1 MTGRGEA
8 GSERALILA
17 PRGRDAAI
25 ACALLQEAG
34 IPADICRDIYALMD
48 EIGRGAGLAVVTEEA
63 FQTADLK
70 HLSDWI
76 ARQPPWSDF
85 PFVLLTERGGGLERN
100 PAAARLSGVLGNVT
114 FLERPFH
121 PTTLV
126 SLARTALRGRRRQY
140 QARALLLELASE
152 RARFQAAI
160 ENMPVGVGLIDLDGT
175 VVLANPAFRAI
186 LPQLILPSARA
197 DAEASWR
204 AYDADGRRVARSD
217 FPGARALRGEI
228 VQGMEFEHVRP
239 AGSRWY
245 RISGIPV
252 HAAGRVSGALVAIVD
267 IDQEK
272 RAAEHQRLLVNELN
286 HRVKNTLATV
296 QSISAQTLRTAE
308 TTADARDAVET
319 RLLALS
325 RAHDVLTR
333 ENWEGA
339 SLNEVVAQAVEP
351 YRAVGDNRLHA
362 AGPDVRLTP
371 RMALALSMALQE
383 LATNAVK
390 YGALSNASGTVD
402 IAWTVQNGVAPPR
415 LNLRWTEREGPP
427 VAAPRRRGFGS
438 RLIERSLAQDLN
450 GTVQID
456 FAPEGVQ
463 CVVDAPLEATEA

>member
-1 MTGRGEA
+1 MSGISEA

-25 ACALLQEAG
+25 ASALLQEAG
-34 IPADICRDIYALMD
+34 IQADICRDIPALLH
-48 EIGRGAGLAVVTEEA
+48 EIGCGAGLAVVTEEA
-63 FQTADLK
+63 FRTTDLK
-70 HLSDWI
+70 DLSDWI
-76 ARQPPWSDF
+76 ADQPPWSDF
-85 PFVLLTERGGGLERN
+85 PFVLLTERGGGVERN
-100 PAAARLSGVLGNVT
+100 PDAARLSGILGNVT

-140 QARALLLELASE
+140 EARALLLDLASE

-160 ENMPVGVGLIDLDGT
+160 ENMPVGVGLVEPDGS
-175 VVLANPAFRAI
+175 VVLDNPAFRAI
-186 LPQLILPSARA
+186 LPDAKLPSSCP
-197 DAEASWR
+197 DAERRWI
-204 AYDADGRRVARSD
+204 AYHPDGKPLSRSE
-217 FPGARALRGEI
+217 FPGARALRGEN
-228 VQGMEFEHVRP
+228 VQGVEFRNVQ
-239 AGSRWY
+239 AGEARWY

-252 HAAGRVSGALVAIVD
+252 WDAAGGLNGALLAIVD

-272 RAAEHQRLLVNELN
+272 RAAEHQRLLINELN

-296 QSISAQTLRTAE
+296 QSISAQTLRNAE
-308 TTADARDAVET
+308 TTADAREAVEM

-339 SLNEVVAQAVEP
+339 SLSEVVAQAVEP
-351 YRAVGDNRLHA
+351 YRTPGQDRLHA
-362 AGPDVRLTP
+362 MGPDVRLPP

-390 YGALSNASGTVD
+390 YGALSNATGKVHIT
-402 IAWTVQNGVAPPR
+402 WTVQNGAFPPR
-415 LNLRWTEREGPP
+415 LALCWAEKEGPR
-427 VAAPRRRGFGS
+427 VEAPRRRGFGS
-438 RLIERSLAQDLN
+438 RLIERSLAQDLG

-456 FAPEGVQ
+456 FAPHGVV
-463 CVVDAPLEATEA
+463 CMVDAPIA